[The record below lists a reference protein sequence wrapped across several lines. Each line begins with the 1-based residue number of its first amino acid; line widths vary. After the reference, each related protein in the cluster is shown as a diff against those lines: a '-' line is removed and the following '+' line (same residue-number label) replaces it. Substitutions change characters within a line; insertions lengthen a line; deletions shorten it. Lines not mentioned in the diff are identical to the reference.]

1 MNARLKFTLKA
12 WPAVFLAAVTLSFA
26 TQAVA
31 SLFGIDLPDQAQV
44 EFVKRY
50 AGWNLAFAFIVAQV
64 VAIVPAFEEVLFR
77 FLLWKAPLAVFG
89 LWRGGPRAPRVA
101 LAAVMAAL
109 FSFAHYIDYTK
120 AFSTRAL
127 AFTGWNSAF
136 LALFFFALAQCW
148 IYRRTGALWCA
159 LLNHALFNLANL
171 VFLFIL
177 PE

>member
-1 MNARLKFTLKA
+1 MNSRLKFTLKA
-12 WPAVFLAAVTLSFA
+12 WPAVFLIAVTLSYA

-31 SLFGIDLPDQAQV
+31 SLFGVDLPDQAQV

-50 AGWNLAFAFIVAQV
+50 AGWNMTFAFIVVQIV
-64 VAIVPAFEEVLFR
+64 VIVPAFEEALFR
-77 FLLWKAPLAVFG
+77 FLLWKAPLAAAG
-89 LWRGGPRAPRVA
+89 LWRAAAAPRAA
-101 LAAVMAAL
+101 LAAVVSAV

-120 AFSTRAL
+120 AVSTRAL

-159 LLNHALFNLANL
+159 LLNHALFNLTNL
-171 VFLFIL
+171 ALLFIL
-177 PE
+177 PG